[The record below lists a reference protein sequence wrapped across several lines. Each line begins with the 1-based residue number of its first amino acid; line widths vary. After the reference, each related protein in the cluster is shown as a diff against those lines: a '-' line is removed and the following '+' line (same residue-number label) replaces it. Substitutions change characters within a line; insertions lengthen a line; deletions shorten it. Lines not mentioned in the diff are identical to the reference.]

1 MKCRLDGPPPTDV
14 AQHIRTQSGTQIVP
28 ASFCMRVQKAYMHLF
43 GSAKGGCRQ
52 EMPRRVLPTGPRPGL
67 PSLKRKR
74 DEQMHACTQQPAD
87 LSPEAAAELVA
98 LEQKVTKEAK
108 KRATENQENFAKR
121 LENYAI
127 KQRKNLLA
135 DGQSTSSATALKL
148 KNHLAEAE
156 AELARLRNLEKRTLA
171 TALQKEPLP
180 FGTFVVA
187 TKDDHK
193 KSLNELGADFR
204 LWPTHG
210 PDCVQLCSDLLKA
223 AMPPLWLC
231 STEKEEAEIM
241 FTPGHSST
249 FSAVAV
255 LVGGHVATTEWT
267 MVALQQKRLL
277 PGICSLERAISRPRE
292 IFFHP
297 SLAGGTEPSPK
308 ALTIACA
315 AARSLPAI
323 LAWKVVPKWK
333 HMSLDCSWCRH

>member
-14 AQHIRTQSGTQIVP
+14 AQHIRTQSGTQVAP
-28 ASFCMRVQKAYMHLF
+28 SSFCMRVQKAYIHLF

-52 EMPRRVLPTGPRPGL
+52 EMPRRVLRTEPRPGL

-98 LEQKVTKEAK
+98 LEQKVAKEAK
-108 KRATENQENFAKR
+108 KRATDNQENFAKR
-121 LENYAI
+121 LDNYAI

-156 AELARLRNLEKRTLA
+156 TELARVRNLEKRTLA
-171 TALQKEPLP
+171 TALQKPPLP

-193 KSLNELGADFR
+193 ESLNDLGADFR

-210 PDCVQLCSDLLKA
+210 PDCVQLCSELLKA
-223 AMPPLWLC
+223 PMPPVWLC

-267 MVALQQKRLL
+267 TVALQQKKLL
-277 PGICSLERAISRPRE
+277 PGLCSLVRALSRPRE
-292 IFFHP
+292 LFFHP
-297 SLAGGTEPSPK
+297 SLSGGTEPCAK
-308 ALTIACA
+308 ALSIALG
-315 AARSLPAI
+315 AARSSPAI
-323 LAWKVVPKWK
+323 LSWKVVAKWK
-333 HMSLDCSWCRH
+333 HMPLDCT